1 MKCKFL
7 QNGIAIGYDHIVK
20 PCCTWL
26 VTPEY
31 AETNHLSRVDLSTWH
46 DSPAL
51 VDARHQLAQ
60 DQWPAACAN
69 CERVESQG
77 RQDSIRGGGA
87 SAYGHYDQQD
97 ITLEIRPGNV
107 CNFACQ
113 TCWPAASTRVAEYHG
128 RAGLIDIKSVDS
140 TSLDDYDFLL
150 PIADRIRDVVVLGGE
165 PFYDRSC
172 RKFLAW
178 AQENLTANLLIFT
191 NGSAVDFEFLANY
204 RGVVTLVFSLD
215 AVGRPAEYIR
225 YGTEWDKVKSNYLRA
240 RTLPNVRVR
249 VNITVSVYN
258 YLYLEELVNFLTPDW
273 PSVVTFGTAYQPYL
287 KEVSV
292 PDVARPAI
300 VNSLTR
306 TVEHLRLA
314 DIESGQKSNA
324 VNAVTATINNL
335 LDLPHDPD
343 ALCQLTS
350 FVHSMDQVKHISIL
364 DYCPEL
370 TFIK

>member
-7 QNGIAIGYDHIVK
+7 QNGIAIGYDQIVK
-20 PCCTWL
+20 PCCTWT

-31 AETNHLSRVDLSTWH
+31 AETNHLSQVDLVTWH
-46 DSPAL
+46 DSDDIVA
-51 VDARHQLAQ
+51 ARHQLAQ
-60 DQWPAACAN
+60 GQWPAACVN

-87 SAYGHYDQQD
+87 SAYGHYGQQD

-113 TCWPAASTRVAEYHG
+113 TCWPAASTRVAEYHS
-128 RAGLIDIKSVDS
+128 RARLIDIKSVDS
-140 TSLDDYDFLL
+140 TSLDDYGFLQ

-165 PFYDRSC
+165 PFYDKSC
-172 RKFLAW
+172 RKFLTW

-191 NGSAVDFEFLANY
+191 NGSAVDFDFLSSY
-204 RGVVTLVFSLD
+204 PGTVTLVFSLD

-225 YGTEWDKVKSNYLRA
+225 YGTEWGLVQANYLRA
-240 RTLPNVRVR
+240 RTMPNVRVR

-258 YLYLEELVNFLTPDW
+258 YVYLEELVDFLAQDW
-273 PSVVTFGTAYQPYL
+273 PGVVTFGTAYQSYF
-287 KEVSV
+287 KEASV
-292 PDVARPAI
+292 PEHVRPAI
-300 VNSLTR
+300 IHSLTR
-306 TVEHLRLA
+306 TVARLRAA
-314 DIESGQKSNA
+314 DIEQDQKSNA

-335 LDLPHDPD
+335 LNGAHDPA
-343 ALCQLTS
+343 ALAELTS
-350 FVHSMDQVKHISIL
+350 FVRSMDQVKHISIL